1 MIAYS
6 FQERKP
12 GSGLR
17 IAIGMCNGY
26 LLIVDERFT
35 PVGKFQHSKTGQ
47 GISAMKFSKN
57 SNWLAV
63 ASHDGRVSVY
73 DSDKDFKKVH
83 ELKK

>member
-1 MIAYS
+1 VIAYS
-6 FQERKP
+6 SKERKQ

-35 PVGKFQHSKTGQ
+35 PVGKFQHSKSGQ
-47 GISAMKFSKN
+47 GISAMKFSN
-57 SNWLAV
+57 DSNWLAV

-73 DSDKDFKKVH
+73 DSDKEFKKVY